1 MVSSF
6 VSATRLW
13 LLLLIAYLGRVT
25 ATTFIDGSSSIV
37 KLNYGS
43 FQGSVAGELEMFLG
57 MPFAAPPIGNLRF
70 APPEPPIP
78 FNGVRQATTFGSA
91 CFQQVQPSINISA
104 SPAVTPPSASG
115 TSSSLAVSEDCL
127 FINVVKPAKIPSGKA
142 LPVLFWIYGGGFQV
156 GDTSLNPGNTVVS
169 RSIALDEPV
178 VYVSA
183 NYRLSALGWLAGKEV
198 KEAGIG
204 NAGLRDQR
212 FAMKWVQDHIRH
224 FGGDP
229 NRVTIWGESAGAISV
244 GAHIVVNDGN
254 PTGLFHGAVMES
266 GSPLPTVDIT
276 TKQPVFEQLLANT
289 GCTGSADPIACLR
302 AVPFD
307 VLGDAMNLSDSL
319 FSFASRIIPWQPTVD
334 GDFIKRDPQVSIQK
348 GLYAKVPF
356 ITGDCDDE
364 GTLFSLS
371 NTNITTNEEF
381 LSYMENIYFRGLV
394 SQEQLA
400 EVAAAYPENVTLGSP
415 FDTGTANAI
424 TPEFKR
430 MASVSGD
437 LFFQA
442 PRRFFLQTASKTQ
455 STYAFLFKR
464 GKSIPI
470 LGASHGT
477 DIPEFYGTG
486 TDPDFIGTD
495 GLVNF
500 ANTGNP
506 SLPKNPISLL
516 SAVDWKPWS
525 SSPTSPPI
533 LTFLDPAPAISI
545 TSDTSR
551 EEAMNLLSRISLEL
565 DSSAGQ

>member
-6 VSATRLW
+6 ISATGVW
-13 LLLLIAYLGRVT
+13 LLPLIVYLGKVIAAPPDNVST
-25 ATTFIDGSSSIV
+25 PIV
-37 KLNYGS
+37 KLDYGS
-43 FQGSVAGELEMFLG
+43 FQGRVTGKLEMFLG

-78 FNGVRQATTFGSA
+78 FQGVRQATNFGSA
-91 CFQQVQPSINISA
+91 CFQQMQPPNNHSA
-104 SPAVTPPSASG
+104 S
-115 TSSSLAVSEDCL
+115 SSSLSVSEDCL
-127 FINVVKPAKIPSGKA
+127 FINVVKPAQIPPNKA

-156 GDTSLNPGNTVVS
+156 GDTSLRPGDTVVS
-169 RSIALDEPV
+169 RSIALGEPV
-178 VYVSA
+178 IYVSA
-183 NYRLSALGWLAGKEV
+183 NYRLSALGWLAGREV

-212 FAMKWVQDHIRH
+212 FAMQWVQDHIKD
-224 FGGDP
+224 FGVD
-229 NRVTIWGESAGAISV
+229 NLDIVEFYSWGESAGAISV
-244 GAHIVVNDGN
+244 GAHLVVNDGN
-254 PTGLFHGAVMES
+254 PAGLFHGAVMQS
-266 GSPLPTVDIT
+266 GSPLPTVDMT

-289 GCTGSADPIACLR
+289 RCTGSANPIACLR

-307 VLGDAMNLSDSL
+307 MLGEAMNLSDSL
-319 FSFASRIIPWQPTVD
+319 SSFSSLIIPWQPTVD

-364 GTLFSLS
+364 GTLFSQS

-381 LSYMENIYFRGLV
+381 LSYMKNIYFRGLV
-394 SQEQLA
+394 SEEQLA
-400 EVAAAYPENVTLGSP
+400 EVAAAYPEDITLGSP

-424 TPEFKR
+424 TPEYKR
-430 MASVSGD
+430 LASVSGD

-442 PRRFFLQTASKTQ
+442 PRRFFLQAASKTQ
-455 STYAFLFKR
+455 PTFAFLFKR
-464 GKSIPI
+464 GKSTPDI
-470 LGASHGT
+470 GAAHAS
-477 DIPEFYGTG
+477 DLPEFYGTG

-525 SSPTSPPI
+525 SSPTNPPI

-545 TSDTSR
+545 TSDTFR
-551 EEAMNLLSRISLEL
+551 EKAMNLLSQISLEL
-565 DSSAGQ
+565 YSSAGQ